1 MPMVATGIVLISVA
15 ATMLP
20 IGTLMWANSGQDC
33 VFDPQG
39 LSSVCVPARSRISG
53 IGVLAAA
60 AGGFAIGIPLLVL
73 GAQKVPIEIP
83 RRAALMIGPTSAGL
97 RFDF

>member
-1 MPMVATGIVLISVA
+1 MVTTGIILTSVG

-20 IGTLMWANSGQDC
+20 IGSLMWAGAGQDC
-33 VFDPQG
+33 TSDPSFQ
-39 LSSVCVPARSRISG
+39 STVCEPSRSRFSG
-53 IGVLAAA
+53 LGVLVAA
-60 AGGFAIGIPLLVL
+60 AGGLAIGIPLMVL

-83 RRAALMIGPTSAGL
+83 RRAALTVGPMSAGL